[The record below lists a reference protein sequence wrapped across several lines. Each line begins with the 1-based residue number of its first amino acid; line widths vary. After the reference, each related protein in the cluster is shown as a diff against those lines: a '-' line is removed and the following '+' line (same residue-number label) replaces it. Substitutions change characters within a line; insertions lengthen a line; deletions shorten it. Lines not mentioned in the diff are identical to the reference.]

1 MLTKKVHRAKEL
13 ERAYADGELVV
24 REGDMSREMFVIQ
37 AGKVVISKRVGE
49 RELELAVLSKGDFFG
64 EMSVLES
71 LPRDAN
77 ARALGET
84 RLLVISAGGLLVRMR
99 RDPTF
104 AFEMLHRLSG
114 RVRTLNHRL
123 VELLE
128 SQGGPRAGVM
138 LYSPDQGEAPP
149 SVQLTRPA
157 RAGHSPPP
165 VAGPQ
170 TDSVADELGV
180 MDDDS
185 GAPDDASEDA
195 GPEPTD
201 PAAAEGPPV
210 RRS

>member
-37 AGKVVISKRVGE
+37 TGKVVISKRVGE

-114 RVRTLNHRL
+114 RVRSLNHRL
-123 VELLE
+123 VDLLE

-149 SVQLTRPA
+149 SVQLTLPA
-157 RAGHSPPP
+157 QRMGSEADVTGSAG
-165 VAGPQ
+165 AAA
-170 TDSVADELGV
+170 ADEPAP
-180 MDDDS
+180 DS
-185 GAPDDASEDA
+185 APDDSR
-195 GPEPTD
+195 PEPTD
-201 PAAAEGPPV
+201 PVAADSPLL
-210 RRS
+210 RRP